1 MSGRQ
6 RRAIDVITLG
16 IAVSVAAAFGL
27 VTAAQT
33 PARRGGQSAG
43 EANFFIET
51 PAGWTVPRTAW
62 GDPDIQGTWP
72 ISYVGSVPLERCSG
86 GGGGR
91 GGGTPQPDC
100 DPLKAFWTDEE
111 FKARTATAAGRADRY
126 ADAIKA
132 GDFGGAFQAGIV
144 DPTVPQ

>member
-1 MSGRQ
+1 MSARQ
-6 RRAIDVITLG
+6 RRTIHVVTLG
-16 IAVSVAAAFGL
+16 IAVSVGIAFGL
-27 VTAAQT
+27 VTTGQT
-33 PARRGGQSAG
+33 PARRSGVQSAR

-91 GGGTPQPDC
+91 RGETQPAPC

-111 FKARTATAAGRADRY
+111 
-126 ADAIKA
+126 
-132 GDFGGAFQAGIV
+132 
-144 DPTVPQ
+144 